1 MISTKIVLD
10 LNNEEIVIV
19 SKLEMVLKSSIFLD
33 SNFRLFNLAIV
44 LGYPPTNLSKLIKKV
59 YGFSFSD
66 LILFCRLDY
75 LDSVI
80 KMELNQHKKVKI
92 NKLIPLAGFNCRSN
106 FYYSFNKM
114 RNSNPKEDY
123 CL

>member
-1 MISTKIVLD
+1 MISTKTTLD

-19 SKLEMVLKSSIFLD
+19 SKLEMILKSSIFLD

-44 LGYPPTNLSKLIKKV
+44 VGYPPSNLSKLIKKV
-59 YGFSFSD
+59 YGFSFPD
-66 LILFCRLDY
+66 LILFCRLNY

-106 FYYSFNKM
+106 FYSSFNKM
-114 RNSNPKEDY
+114 RNSNPKKYY